1 MSKITMDNF
10 AVMSVQY
17 VHYSLEYYLDSMVK
31 NGLKHVDLWG
41 GIPHYC
47 RLDYPF
53 AEDAKQKIGSI
64 RAMMEERGLDVSV
77 YTPETLAYPY
87 SFSHPEEEV
96 RKRTVDYFSMAMDD
110 ALLFG
115 TNKVFLNS
123 GCGLL
128 DLPREESFARL
139 VDTYKKIA
147 AIAEQK
153 GIELVLEQLQP
164 YESNLL
170 LSLADMKRMLRE
182 VNSPALVTCV
192 DLVAME
198 VAGDTLEDFCRELG
212 DKIQWI
218 HYSDSHHE
226 ILGSGE
232 YGREKLE
239 GYIRTLE
246 KYDYKN
252 CVDLEINDSI
262 YWENPHASI
271 QQSADYLRTFLP
283 EK

>member
-123 GCGLL
+123 ACGLL

-164 YESNLL
+164 YESNLVL
-170 LSLADMKRMLRE
+170 NLQDIKRVLDE
-182 VNSPALVTCV
+182 VDSPAMYICV
-192 DLVAME
+192 DVVAMA
-198 VAGDTLEDFCRELG
+198 VAGEELKDYFEVLGRERIKLIHFADTCHYILGDGELPLKDYLKTLEE
-212 DKIQWI
+212 
-218 HYSDSHHE
+218 
-226 ILGSGE
+226 
-232 YGREKLE
+232 
-239 GYIRTLE
+239 
-246 KYDYKN
+246 YDYDGI
-252 CVDLEINDSI
+252 VDLEINDSI
-262 YWENPHASI
+262 YWEDPHESI
-271 QQSADYLRTFLP
+271 RKSVEWLKAEL
-283 EK
+283 

>member
-31 NGLKHVDLWG
+31 NGLRHVDLWG

-164 YESNLL
+164 YESNLVL
-170 LSLADMKRMLRE
+170 NLQDIKRVLDE
-182 VNSPALVTCV
+182 VDSTAMYICV
-192 DLVAME
+192 DVVAMA
-198 VAGDTLEDFCRELG
+198 VAGEELKDYFEVLGRERIKLIHFADTCHYILGDGELPLKDYLKTLEE
-212 DKIQWI
+212 
-218 HYSDSHHE
+218 
-226 ILGSGE
+226 
-232 YGREKLE
+232 
-239 GYIRTLE
+239 
-246 KYDYKN
+246 YDYDGI
-252 CVDLEINDSI
+252 VDLEINDSI
-262 YWENPHASI
+262 YWDDPHESI
-271 QQSADYLRTFLP
+271 RKSVEWLKAEL
-283 EK
+283 

>member
-53 AEDAKQKIGSI
+53 AEDAKKKIGSI

-164 YESNLL
+164 YESNLVL
-170 LSLADMKRMLRE
+170 NLQDIKRVLDE
-182 VNSPALVTCV
+182 VDSPAMYICV
-192 DLVAME
+192 DVVAMA
-198 VAGDTLEDFCRELG
+198 VAGEELKDYFEVLGRDRIKLIHFADTCHYILG
-212 DKIQWI
+212 DGELPLKDYLKI
-218 HYSDSHHE
+218 
-226 ILGSGE
+226 
-232 YGREKLE
+232 LE
-239 GYIRTLE
+239 E
-246 KYDYKN
+246 YDYDGI
-252 CVDLEINDSI
+252 VDLEINDSI
-262 YWENPHASI
+262 YWDDPHESI
-271 QQSADYLRTFLP
+271 RKSVEWLKAEL
-283 EK
+283 

>member
-96 RKRTVDYFSMAMDD
+96 RKRTVD
-110 ALLFG
+110 
-115 TNKVFLNS
+115 
-123 GCGLL
+123 
-128 DLPREESFARL
+128 
-139 VDTYKKIA
+139 
-147 AIAEQK
+147 
-153 GIELVLEQLQP
+153 
-164 YESNLL
+164 
-170 LSLADMKRMLRE
+170 
-182 VNSPALVTCV
+182 
-192 DLVAME
+192 
-198 VAGDTLEDFCRELG
+198 
-212 DKIQWI
+212 
-218 HYSDSHHE
+218 
-226 ILGSGE
+226 
-232 YGREKLE
+232 
-239 GYIRTLE
+239 
-246 KYDYKN
+246 
-252 CVDLEINDSI
+252 
-262 YWENPHASI
+262 
-271 QQSADYLRTFLP
+271 
-283 EK
+283 

>member
-53 AEDAKQKIGSI
+53 AEDAKKKIGSI

-147 AIAEQK
+147 VIAEQK

-164 YESNLL
+164 YESNLVL
-170 LSLADMKRMLRE
+170 NLQDIKRVLDE
-182 VNSPALVTCV
+182 VDSPAMYICV
-192 DLVAME
+192 DVVAMA
-198 VAGDTLEDFCRELG
+198 VAGEELKDYFEVLGRDRIKLIHFAYTCHYILGDGELPLKDYLKTLEE
-212 DKIQWI
+212 
-218 HYSDSHHE
+218 
-226 ILGSGE
+226 
-232 YGREKLE
+232 
-239 GYIRTLE
+239 
-246 KYDYKN
+246 YDYDGI
-252 CVDLEINDSI
+252 VDLEINDSI
-262 YWENPHASI
+262 YWDDPHESI
-271 QQSADYLRTFLP
+271 RKSVEWLKAEL
-283 EK
+283 

>member
-17 VHYSLEYYLDSMVK
+17 VHYSLEEYLDSMVK

-164 YESNLL
+164 YESNLVL
-170 LSLADMKRMLRE
+170 NLQDIKRVLDE
-182 VNSPALVTCV
+182 VDSPAMYICV
-192 DLVAME
+192 DVVAMA
-198 VAGDTLEDFCRELG
+198 VAGEELKDYFEVLGRERIKLIHFADTCHYILEDGELPLKDYLKTLEE
-212 DKIQWI
+212 
-218 HYSDSHHE
+218 
-226 ILGSGE
+226 
-232 YGREKLE
+232 
-239 GYIRTLE
+239 
-246 KYDYKN
+246 YDYDGI
-252 CVDLEINDSI
+252 VDLEINDSI
-262 YWENPHASI
+262 YWDDPHESI
-271 QQSADYLRTFLP
+271 RKSVEWLKAEL
-283 EK
+283 

>member
-31 NGLKHVDLWG
+31 NGLRHVDLWG

-64 RAMMEERGLDVSV
+64 RAMMEERGLDVFV

-164 YESNLL
+164 YESNLVL
-170 LSLADMKRMLRE
+170 NLQDIKRVLDE
-182 VNSPALVTCV
+182 VDSTAMYICV
-192 DLVAME
+192 DVVAMA
-198 VAGDTLEDFCRELG
+198 VAGEELKDYFEVLGRERIKLIHFADTCHYILGDGELPLKDYLKTLEE
-212 DKIQWI
+212 
-218 HYSDSHHE
+218 
-226 ILGSGE
+226 
-232 YGREKLE
+232 
-239 GYIRTLE
+239 
-246 KYDYKN
+246 YDYDGI
-252 CVDLEINDSI
+252 VDLEINDSI
-262 YWENPHASI
+262 YWDDPHESI
-271 QQSADYLRTFLP
+271 RKSVEWLKAEL
-283 EK
+283 

>member
-96 RKRTVDYFSMAMDD
+96 RKVDYFSMAMDD

-164 YESNLL
+164 YESNLVL
-170 LSLADMKRMLRE
+170 NLQDIKRVLDE
-182 VNSPALVTCV
+182 VDSPAMYICV
-192 DLVAME
+192 DVVAMA
-198 VAGDTLEDFCRELG
+198 VAGEELKDYFEVLGRERIKLIHFADTCHYILGDGELPLKDYLKTLEE
-212 DKIQWI
+212 
-218 HYSDSHHE
+218 
-226 ILGSGE
+226 
-232 YGREKLE
+232 
-239 GYIRTLE
+239 
-246 KYDYKN
+246 YDYDGI
-252 CVDLEINDSI
+252 VDLEINDSI
-262 YWENPHASI
+262 YWDDPHESI
-271 QQSADYLRTFLP
+271 RKSVEWLKAEL
-283 EK
+283 

>member
-31 NGLKHVDLWG
+31 NGLRHVDLWG

-164 YESNLL
+164 YESNLVL
-170 LSLADMKRMLRE
+170 NLQDIKRVLDE
-182 VNSPALVTCV
+182 VESTAMYICV
-192 DLVAME
+192 DVVAMA
-198 VAGDTLEDFCRELG
+198 VAGEELKDYFEVLGRERIKLIHFADTCHYILGDGELPLKDYLKTLEE
-212 DKIQWI
+212 
-218 HYSDSHHE
+218 
-226 ILGSGE
+226 
-232 YGREKLE
+232 
-239 GYIRTLE
+239 
-246 KYDYKN
+246 YDYDGI
-252 CVDLEINDSI
+252 VDLEINDSI
-262 YWENPHASI
+262 YWDDPHESI
-271 QQSADYLRTFLP
+271 RKSVEWLKAEL
-283 EK
+283 

>member
-164 YESNLL
+164 YESNLVL
-170 LSLADMKRMLRE
+170 NLQDIKRVLDE
-182 VNSPALVTCV
+182 VDSPAMYICV
-192 DLVAME
+192 DVVARA
-198 VAGDTLEDFCRELG
+198 VAGEELKDYFEVLGRERIKLIHFADTCHYILGDGELPLKDYLKTLE
-212 DKIQWI
+212 
-218 HYSDSHHE
+218 
-226 ILGSGE
+226 E
-232 YGREKLE
+232 YE
-239 GYIRTLE
+239 
-246 KYDYKN
+246 YDGI
-252 CVDLEINDSI
+252 VDLENNDSI
-262 YWENPHASI
+262 YWDDPHESI
-271 QQSADYLRTFLP
+271 RKSVEWLKAEL
-283 EK
+283 

>member
-53 AEDAKQKIGSI
+53 AEDAKKKIGSI

-164 YESNLL
+164 YESNLVL
-170 LSLADMKRMLRE
+170 NLQDIKRVLDE
-182 VNSPALVTCV
+182 VDSPAMYICV
-192 DLVAME
+192 DVVAMA
-198 VAGDTLEDFCRELG
+198 VAGEELKDYFEVLGRERIKLIHFADTCHYILGDGELPLKDYLKTLEE
-212 DKIQWI
+212 
-218 HYSDSHHE
+218 
-226 ILGSGE
+226 
-232 YGREKLE
+232 
-239 GYIRTLE
+239 
-246 KYDYKN
+246 YDYDGI
-252 CVDLEINDSI
+252 VDLEINDSI
-262 YWENPHASI
+262 YWDDPHESI
-271 QQSADYLRTFLP
+271 RKSVEWLKAEL
-283 EK
+283 

>member
-164 YESNLL
+164 YESNLVL
-170 LSLADMKRMLRE
+170 NLQDIKRVLDE
-182 VNSPALVTCV
+182 VDSPAMYICV
-192 DLVAME
+192 DVVAMA
-198 VAGDTLEDFCRELG
+198 VAGEELKDYFEVLGRERIKLIHFADTCHYILGDGELPLKDYLKTLEE
-212 DKIQWI
+212 
-218 HYSDSHHE
+218 
-226 ILGSGE
+226 
-232 YGREKLE
+232 
-239 GYIRTLE
+239 
-246 KYDYKN
+246 YDYDGI
-252 CVDLEINDSI
+252 VDLEINDSI
-262 YWENPHASI
+262 YWDDPHESI
-271 QQSADYLRTFLP
+271 RKSVEWLKAEL
-283 EK
+283 

>member
-53 AEDAKQKIGSI
+53 AEDAKKKIGSI

-164 YESNLL
+164 YESNLVL
-170 LSLADMKRMLRE
+170 NLQDIKRVLDE
-182 VNSPALVTCV
+182 VDSPAMYICV
-192 DLVAME
+192 DVVAMA
-198 VAGDTLEDFCRELG
+198 VAGEELRDYFEVLGRDRIKLIHFADTCHYILGDGELPLKDYLKTLEE
-212 DKIQWI
+212 
-218 HYSDSHHE
+218 
-226 ILGSGE
+226 
-232 YGREKLE
+232 
-239 GYIRTLE
+239 
-246 KYDYKN
+246 YDYDGI
-252 CVDLEINDSI
+252 VDLEINDSI
-262 YWENPHASI
+262 YWDDPHESI
-271 QQSADYLRTFLP
+271 RKSVEWLKAEL
-283 EK
+283 

>member
-164 YESNLL
+164 YESNLVL
-170 LSLADMKRMLRE
+170 NLQDIKRVLDE
-182 VNSPALVTCV
+182 VDSPAMYICV
-192 DLVAME
+192 DVVAMA
-198 VAGDTLEDFCRELG
+198 VAGEEL
-212 DKIQWI
+212 K
-218 HYSDSHHE
+218 
-226 ILGSGE
+226 
-232 YGREKLE
+232 
-239 GYIRTLE
+239 
-246 KYDYKN
+246 DY
-252 CVDLEINDSI
+252 
-262 YWENPHASI
+262 
-271 QQSADYLRTFLP
+271 F
-283 EK
+283 

>member
-53 AEDAKQKIGSI
+53 AEDAKKKIGSI

-164 YESNLL
+164 YESNLVL
-170 LSLADMKRMLRE
+170 NLQDIKRVLDE
-182 VNSPALVTCV
+182 VDSPAMYICV
-192 DLVAME
+192 DVVAMA
-198 VAGDTLEDFCRELG
+198 VAGEELKDYFEVLGRDRIKLIHFADTCHYILGDGELPLKDYLKTLEE
-212 DKIQWI
+212 
-218 HYSDSHHE
+218 
-226 ILGSGE
+226 
-232 YGREKLE
+232 
-239 GYIRTLE
+239 
-246 KYDYKN
+246 YDYDGI
-252 CVDLEINDSI
+252 VDLEINDSI
-262 YWENPHASI
+262 YWDDPHESI
-271 QQSADYLRTFLP
+271 RKSVEWLKVEL
-283 EK
+283 

>member
-53 AEDAKQKIGSI
+53 AEDAKKKIGSI

-164 YESNLL
+164 YESNLVL
-170 LSLADMKRMLRE
+170 NLQDIKRVLDE
-182 VNSPALVTCV
+182 VDSPAMYICV
-192 DLVAME
+192 DVVAMA
-198 VAGDTLEDFCRELG
+198 VAGEELKDYFEVLGRVRIKLIHFADTCHYILGDGELPLKDYLKTLEE
-212 DKIQWI
+212 
-218 HYSDSHHE
+218 
-226 ILGSGE
+226 
-232 YGREKLE
+232 
-239 GYIRTLE
+239 
-246 KYDYKN
+246 YDYDGI
-252 CVDLEINDSI
+252 VDLEINDSI
-262 YWENPHASI
+262 YWDDPHESI
-271 QQSADYLRTFLP
+271 RKSVEWLKAEL
-283 EK
+283 

>member
-53 AEDAKQKIGSI
+53 DEDAKKTIGYI

-164 YESNLL
+164 YESNLVL
-170 LSLADMKRMLRE
+170 NLQDIKRVLDE
-182 VNSPALVTCV
+182 VDSPAMYICV
-192 DLVAME
+192 DVVAMA
-198 VAGDTLEDFCRELG
+198 VAGEELKDYFEVLGRDRIKLIHFADTCHYILGDGELPLKDYLKTLEE
-212 DKIQWI
+212 
-218 HYSDSHHE
+218 
-226 ILGSGE
+226 
-232 YGREKLE
+232 
-239 GYIRTLE
+239 
-246 KYDYKN
+246 YDYDGI
-252 CVDLEINDSI
+252 VDLEINDSI
-262 YWENPHASI
+262 YWDDPHESI
-271 QQSADYLRTFLP
+271 RKSVEWLKAEL
-283 EK
+283 

>member
-164 YESNLL
+164 YESNLVL
-170 LSLADMKRMLRE
+170 NLQDIKRVLDE
-182 VNSPALVTCV
+182 VDSPAMYICV
-192 DLVAME
+192 DVVAMA
-198 VAGDTLEDFCRELG
+198 VAGEELKDYFEVLGRERIKLIHFADTCHYILGDGELPLKDYLKTLEE
-212 DKIQWI
+212 
-218 HYSDSHHE
+218 
-226 ILGSGE
+226 
-232 YGREKLE
+232 
-239 GYIRTLE
+239 
-246 KYDYKN
+246 YDYDGI
-252 CVDLEINDSI
+252 VDLENTDSI
-262 YWENPHASI
+262 YWDDPHESI
-271 QQSADYLRTFLP
+271 RKSVEWLKAEL
-283 EK
+283 

>member
-31 NGLKHVDLWG
+31 NGLRHVDLWG

-164 YESNLL
+164 YESNLVL
-170 LSLADMKRMLRE
+170 NLQDIKRVLDE
-182 VNSPALVTCV
+182 VDSPAMYICV
-192 DLVAME
+192 DVVAMA
-198 VAGDTLEDFCRELG
+198 VAGEELKDYFEVLGRDRIKLIHFADTCHYILGDGELPLKDYLKTLEE
-212 DKIQWI
+212 
-218 HYSDSHHE
+218 
-226 ILGSGE
+226 
-232 YGREKLE
+232 
-239 GYIRTLE
+239 
-246 KYDYKN
+246 YDYDGI
-252 CVDLEINDSI
+252 VDLEINDSI
-262 YWENPHASI
+262 YWDDPHESI
-271 QQSADYLRTFLP
+271 RKSVEWLKAEL
-283 EK
+283 

>member
-53 AEDAKQKIGSI
+53 AEDAKKKIGSI

-164 YESNLL
+164 YESNLVL
-170 LSLADMKRMLRE
+170 NLQDIKRVLDE
-182 VNSPALVTCV
+182 VDSPAMYICV
-192 DLVAME
+192 DVVAMA
-198 VAGDTLEDFCRELG
+198 VAGEELKDYLKTLEE
-212 DKIQWI
+212 
-218 HYSDSHHE
+218 
-226 ILGSGE
+226 
-232 YGREKLE
+232 
-239 GYIRTLE
+239 
-246 KYDYKN
+246 YDYDGI
-252 CVDLEINDSI
+252 VDLEINDSI
-262 YWENPHASI
+262 YWDDPHESI
-271 QQSADYLRTFLP
+271 RKSVEWLKAEL
-283 EK
+283 

>member
-31 NGLKHVDLWG
+31 NGLRHVDLLG

-164 YESNLL
+164 YESNLVL
-170 LSLADMKRMLRE
+170 NLQDIKRVLDE
-182 VNSPALVTCV
+182 VDSTAMYICV
-192 DLVAME
+192 DVVAMA
-198 VAGDTLEDFCRELG
+198 VAGEELKDYFEVLGRERIKLIHFADTCHYILGDGELPLKDYLKTLEE
-212 DKIQWI
+212 
-218 HYSDSHHE
+218 
-226 ILGSGE
+226 
-232 YGREKLE
+232 
-239 GYIRTLE
+239 
-246 KYDYKN
+246 YDYDGI
-252 CVDLEINDSI
+252 VDLEINDSI
-262 YWENPHASI
+262 YWDDPHESI
-271 QQSADYLRTFLP
+271 RKSVEWLKAEL
-283 EK
+283 

>member
-31 NGLKHVDLWG
+31 NGLRHVDLWG

-164 YESNLL
+164 YESNLVL
-170 LSLADMKRMLRE
+170 NLQDIKRVLDE
-182 VNSPALVTCV
+182 VDSTAMYICV
-192 DLVAME
+192 DVVAMA
-198 VAGDTLEDFCRELG
+198 VAGEELKDYFEVLGRERIKLIHFADTCHYILGDGELPLKDYLKTLEE
-212 DKIQWI
+212 
-218 HYSDSHHE
+218 
-226 ILGSGE
+226 
-232 YGREKLE
+232 
-239 GYIRTLE
+239 
-246 KYDYKN
+246 YDYDGI
-252 CVDLEINDSI
+252 VDLEINDSI
-262 YWENPHASI
+262 YWDDPHESI
-271 QQSADYLRTFLP
+271 RKSVEWLTAEL
-283 EK
+283 

>member
-115 TNKVFLNS
+115 TNNLLLNS
-123 GCGLL
+123 RFGLL
-128 DLPREESFARL
+128 DLPRKESFARL

-164 YESNLL
+164 YESNLVL
-170 LSLADMKRMLRE
+170 NLQDIKRVLDE
-182 VNSPALVTCV
+182 VDSPAMYICV
-192 DLVAME
+192 DVVAMA
-198 VAGDTLEDFCRELG
+198 VAGEELKDYFEVLGRERIKLIHFADTCHYILGDGELPLKDYLKTLEE
-212 DKIQWI
+212 
-218 HYSDSHHE
+218 
-226 ILGSGE
+226 
-232 YGREKLE
+232 
-239 GYIRTLE
+239 
-246 KYDYKN
+246 YDYDGI
-252 CVDLEINDSI
+252 VDLEINDSI
-262 YWENPHASI
+262 YWDDPHESI
-271 QQSADYLRTFLP
+271 RKSVEWLKAEL
-283 EK
+283 

>member
-31 NGLKHVDLWG
+31 NGLRHVDLWG

-164 YESNLL
+164 YESNTLDISAVPVIRQKSHL
-170 LSLADMKRMLRE
+170 PVIVDPSHATGVRAYVEPLAKAAVAVGADGLMIEVHPCPAKALSDGPQSLTFDAFDQLMGDLKPYVELA
-182 VNSPALVTCV
+182 
-192 DLVAME
+192 
-198 VAGDTLEDFCRELG
+198 
-212 DKIQWI
+212 
-218 HYSDSHHE
+218 
-226 ILGSGE
+226 
-232 YGREKLE
+232 GR
-239 GYIRTLE
+239 
-246 KYDYKN
+246 
-252 CVDLEINDSI
+252 
-262 YWENPHASI
+262 H
-271 QQSADYLRTFLP
+271 F
-283 EK
+283 

>member
-31 NGLKHVDLWG
+31 NGLRHVDLWG

-164 YESNLL
+164 YESNLVL
-170 LSLADMKRMLRE
+170 NLQDIKRVLDE
-182 VNSPALVTCV
+182 VDSPAMYICV
-192 DLVAME
+192 DVVAMA
-198 VAGDTLEDFCRELG
+198 VAGEELKDYFEVLGRERIKLIHFADTCHYILGDGELPLKDYLKTLEE
-212 DKIQWI
+212 
-218 HYSDSHHE
+218 
-226 ILGSGE
+226 
-232 YGREKLE
+232 
-239 GYIRTLE
+239 
-246 KYDYKN
+246 YDYDGI
-252 CVDLEINDSI
+252 VDLEINDSI
-262 YWENPHASI
+262 YWDDPHESI
-271 QQSADYLRTFLP
+271 RKSVEWLKAEL
-283 EK
+283 

>member
-64 RAMMEERGLDVSV
+64 RAMMEERGLEVSV

-164 YESNLL
+164 YESNLVL
-170 LSLADMKRMLRE
+170 NLQDIKRVLDE
-182 VNSPALVTCV
+182 VDSPAMYICV
-192 DLVAME
+192 DVVAMA
-198 VAGDTLEDFCRELG
+198 VAGEELKDYFEVLGRERIKLIHFADTCHYILGDGELPLKDYLKTLEE
-212 DKIQWI
+212 
-218 HYSDSHHE
+218 
-226 ILGSGE
+226 
-232 YGREKLE
+232 
-239 GYIRTLE
+239 
-246 KYDYKN
+246 YDYDGI
-252 CVDLEINDSI
+252 VDLEINDSI
-262 YWENPHASI
+262 YWDDPHESI
-271 QQSADYLRTFLP
+271 RKSVEWLKAEL
-283 EK
+283 

>member
-87 SFSHPEEEV
+87 SFSHPEEEE
-96 RKRTVDYFSMAMDD
+96 RKRTVDYFNMAMDD

-164 YESNLL
+164 YESNLVL
-170 LSLADMKRMLRE
+170 NLQDIKRVLDE
-182 VNSPALVTCV
+182 VDSPAMYICV
-192 DLVAME
+192 DVVAMA
-198 VAGDTLEDFCRELG
+198 VAGEELKDYFEVLGRERIKLIHFADTCHYILGDGELPLKDYLKTLEE
-212 DKIQWI
+212 
-218 HYSDSHHE
+218 
-226 ILGSGE
+226 
-232 YGREKLE
+232 
-239 GYIRTLE
+239 
-246 KYDYKN
+246 YDYDGI
-252 CVDLEINDSI
+252 VDLEINDSI
-262 YWENPHASI
+262 YWDDPHESI
-271 QQSADYLRTFLP
+271 RKSVEWLKAEL
-283 EK
+283 

>member
-53 AEDAKQKIGSI
+53 AEDAKKKIGSI

-147 AIAEQK
+147 VIAEQK

-164 YESNLL
+164 YESNLVL
-170 LSLADMKRMLRE
+170 NLQDIKRVLDE
-182 VNSPALVTCV
+182 VDSPAMYICV
-192 DLVAME
+192 DVVAMA
-198 VAGDTLEDFCRELG
+198 VAGEELKDYFEVLGRDRIKLIHFADTCHYILGDGELPLKDYLKTLE
-212 DKIQWI
+212 
-218 HYSDSHHE
+218 
-226 ILGSGE
+226 E
-232 YGREKLE
+232 YV
-239 GYIRTLE
+239 
-246 KYDYKN
+246 YDGI
-252 CVDLEINDSI
+252 VDLEINDSI
-262 YWENPHASI
+262 YWDDPHESI
-271 QQSADYLRTFLP
+271 RKSVEWLKAEL
-283 EK
+283 

>member
-1 MSKITMDNF
+1 MSKITRDNF

-164 YESNLL
+164 YESNLVL
-170 LSLADMKRMLRE
+170 NLQDIKRVLDE
-182 VNSPALVTCV
+182 VDSPAMYICV
-192 DLVAME
+192 DVVAMA
-198 VAGDTLEDFCRELG
+198 VAGEELKDYFEVLGRERIKLIHFADTCHYILGDGELPLKDYLKTLEE
-212 DKIQWI
+212 
-218 HYSDSHHE
+218 
-226 ILGSGE
+226 
-232 YGREKLE
+232 
-239 GYIRTLE
+239 
-246 KYDYKN
+246 YDYDGI
-252 CVDLEINDSI
+252 VDLEINDSI
-262 YWENPHASI
+262 YWDDPHESI
-271 QQSADYLRTFLP
+271 RKSVEWLKAEL
-283 EK
+283 

>member
-53 AEDAKQKIGSI
+53 AEDAKKKIGSI

-96 RKRTVDYFSMAMDD
+96 RKRTVDSFSMAMDD

-147 AIAEQK
+147 DIAEQK

-164 YESNLL
+164 YESNLVL
-170 LSLADMKRMLRE
+170 NLQDIKRVLDE
-182 VNSPALVTCV
+182 VDSPAMYICV
-192 DLVAME
+192 DVVAMA
-198 VAGDTLEDFCRELG
+198 VAGEELKDYFEVLGRDRIKLIHFADTCHYILGDGELPLKDYLKTLEE
-212 DKIQWI
+212 
-218 HYSDSHHE
+218 
-226 ILGSGE
+226 
-232 YGREKLE
+232 
-239 GYIRTLE
+239 
-246 KYDYKN
+246 YDYDGI
-252 CVDLEINDSI
+252 VDLEINDSI
-262 YWENPHASI
+262 YWDDPHESI
-271 QQSADYLRTFLP
+271 RKSVEWLKAEL
-283 EK
+283 